1 MSCSFDVKKKLLP
14 NCGFGDCS
22 HSLDR
27 LSRTAR
33 GYLRYKC
40 EKALTRA
47 ISMQSQWLR
56 GPR

>member
-1 MSCSFDVKKKLLP
+1 MSCSFDVNKKLLP
-14 NCGFGDCS
+14 NCGLRNHS

-33 GYLRYKC
+33 GHSRYKC
-40 EKALTRA
+40 EKALARA
-47 ISMQSQWLR
+47 IPMQDQWLR